1 MVRPVSE
8 QDAESCGAVTRKC
21 TRSDGGCKTNS
32 FTGETPVLMCD
43 GSTNAISEVD
53 VPHVST

>member
-1 MVRPVSE
+1 MVRSVSD
-8 QDAESCGAVTRKC
+8 QDAESCGEVTRKC
-21 TRSDGGCKTNS
+21 TRPDGSKTNS

-53 VPHVST
+53 VPHVSI